1 MFYSEEDCKGTKFT
15 PNLEEQGIDMGTG
28 DVPVKSILLKER
40 SKIELFSGVRWT
52 GAQVNQK
59 NTFPVPTN
67 PGEESNCICF
77 NLGSHSGSTW
87 IPESYKHSSLDDA
100 QPVQ

>member
-52 GAQVNQK
+52 GDQVNQK
-59 NTFPVPTN
+59 NTFPTIEVT
-67 PGEESNCICF
+67 EEANNNCVCF
-77 NLGSHSGSTW
+77 NIGAHSGASW
-87 IPESYKHSSLDDA
+87 IP
-100 QPVQ
+100 